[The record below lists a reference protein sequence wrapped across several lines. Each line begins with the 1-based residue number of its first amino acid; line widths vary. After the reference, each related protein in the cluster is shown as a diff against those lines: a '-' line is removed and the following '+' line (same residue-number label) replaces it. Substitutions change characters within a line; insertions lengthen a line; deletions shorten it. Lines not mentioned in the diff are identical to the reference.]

1 MTTNK
6 ADKYARL
13 IRAIAAPIREAL
25 AKRDAHLAQLD
36 VKLQDLEGRR
46 REHGNQEHR
55 QAILSMTFCR
65 VDAVLVAVTR
75 GAAS

>member
-36 VKLQDLEGRR
+36 VKLQDLEGRMR
-46 REHGNQEHR
+46 DTEIKSTAKRFS
-55 QAILSMTFCR
+55 A
-65 VDAVLVAVTR
+65 
-75 GAAS
+75 